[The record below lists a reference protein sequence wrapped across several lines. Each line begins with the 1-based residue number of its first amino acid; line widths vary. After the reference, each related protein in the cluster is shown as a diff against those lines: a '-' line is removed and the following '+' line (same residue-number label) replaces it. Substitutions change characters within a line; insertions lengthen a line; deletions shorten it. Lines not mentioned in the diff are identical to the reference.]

1 MWRPRRST
9 GWRRS
14 SAAFANAYCATPL
27 CVPSRMCFLTGLEAQ
42 CAGAWN
48 NASILDP
55 SLDTLPKMLERAGY
69 ATCLVGKMH
78 FKGRLQFHGF
88 RHRPYGDLMGNAS
101 HQYEDTI
108 AVRAGDG
115 ALYTGSQSGGSGVD
129 GNDPGDDLTARTRD
143 AGVTKIPESLLVDQV
158 IADETVSFL
167 REQHAGEPDRPW
179 FLCASFSRPHFPL
192 TAPRR
197 HLDRYPPD
205 AISAPRVPARGDS
218 FDHPVSAA
226 IREGFEVGR
235 IDDEETMRARSAY
248 FACVSYIDEIIGDL
262 LLRLEASGLLE
273 NTVIVYTSDHGEMA
287 GEHGTWW
294 KSGWYE
300 ACTHVPL
307 LFSLPEHRHGGLAA
321 RRVETPVSLLD
332 LMPTLAALAGGSPAG
347 EISGVDLSP
356 AIRGTG
362 EPPDRPVVCD
372 HLNARWGEGSEF
384 RMVRWR
390 NYKLVSFRSFA
401 PLFFDLERDP
411 DEQHNIF
418 DSATGEALA
427 ARDRLQEFVAGS
439 IELRLRPRPAG
450 AGPGEAEARLRP
462 RRGQNAAQPVHA
474 LLRSRDR
481 RRSGD
486 LSARGDRRRC
496 LDLLR
501 RLAGRVQSGGVAGAD
516 DALSPGELGR
526 PGARS
531 ALHARTVRAL
541 DHAAPLPKDAAAES
555 RFVHERIRRLWR
567 ARSPAL
573 FF

>member
-1 MWRPRRST
+1 MATRSQRPNILFLVTDEHSFRFLGHVPHEAGGENVATPALDRLAA
-9 GWRRS
+9 S
-14 SAAFANAYCATPL
+14 SAAFANAYCAVPL

-42 CAGAWN
+42 RSGAWN

-55 SLDTLPKMLERAGY
+55 ALDTLPKMLERVGY

-78 FKGRLQFHGF
+78 FKGKLQFHGF

-115 ALYTGSQSGGSGVD
+115 ALYKGSQSGGSGVD

-167 REQHAGEPDRPW
+167 REQHAREPDRQW

-205 AISAPRVPARGDS
+205 AISAPRVPAQGDS
-218 FDHPVSAA
+218 FDHPVGAA

-235 IDDEETMRARSAY
+235 IDEEETMRARSAY

-262 LLRLEASGLLE
+262 LLRLESSGLLE

-294 KSGWYE
+294 KSGWHE

-307 LFSLPEHRHGGLAA
+307 LFSLPEHRRGELAA

-356 AIRGTG
+356 AIRGAG

-384 RMVRWR
+384 RMARWR
-390 NYKLVSFRSFA
+390 SYKLVSFRGFA

-411 DEQHNIF
+411 GEQHNIF

-427 ARDRLQEFVAGS
+427 ARDQLQEFVTGS
-439 IELRLRPRPAG
+439 LDLDSVPERRAQDQ
-450 AGPGEAEARLRP
+450 ARLKRVYGLDGGRTLP
-462 RRGQNAAQPVHA
+462 NQY
-474 LLRSRDR
+474 LLSSGRVIE
-481 RRSGD
+481 GD
-486 LSARGDRRRC
+486 LTIYR
-496 LDLLR
+496 
-501 RLAGRVQSGGVAGAD
+501 QGVIAD
-516 DALSPGELGR
+516 DASTFFADWPGG
-526 PGARS
+526 S
-531 ALHARTVRAL
+531 
-541 DHAAPLPKDAAAES
+541 KAE
-555 RFVHERIRRLWR
+555 
-567 ARSPAL
+567 A
-573 FF
+573 